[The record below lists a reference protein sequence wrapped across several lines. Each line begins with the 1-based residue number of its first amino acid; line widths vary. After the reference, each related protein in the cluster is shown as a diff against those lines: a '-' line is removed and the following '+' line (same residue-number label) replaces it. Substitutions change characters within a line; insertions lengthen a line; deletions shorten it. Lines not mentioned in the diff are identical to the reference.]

1 MVFQRYLNGLAGLLF
16 PPVCAACRVPLADGE
31 SIICAACWYHLPYT
45 QFHKD
50 PENNSARQLWGR
62 VPIKG
67 ITAFL
72 YFHDFSRVQ
81 QLVHQLKYRNRPD
94 IGILMGQKYGEILRQ
109 VQPYNQA
116 DCIVPVPLY
125 AAKLRRRGYNQS
137 ACFAHGLSRSMQKP
151 VIEDGLRQ
159 FRPAPSQTRKSRYQR
174 FENIRE
180 TIEVADS
187 SQLSGKHILLV
198 DDVLTTGATVEACA
212 GALLED
218 PSISVSVVT
227 LARAV

>member
-1 MVFQRYLNGLAGLLF
+1 MRISSMQRKTKLTALPHSSGKKVLLPTSAEAAARTSTRPVGSWQSRRLLPPRFDLLRRIATFTLINASTMVFQRYLNGLAGLLF

-50 PENNSARQLWGR
+50 PANNSARQLWGR

-94 IGILMGQKYGEILRQ
+94 IGILMGQKYGEI
-109 VQPYNQA
+109 
-116 DCIVPVPLY
+116 
-125 AAKLRRRGYNQS
+125 
-137 ACFAHGLSRSMQKP
+137 
-151 VIEDGLRQ
+151 
-159 FRPAPSQTRKSRYQR
+159 
-174 FENIRE
+174 
-180 TIEVADS
+180 
-187 SQLSGKHILLV
+187 
-198 DDVLTTGATVEACA
+198 
-212 GALLED
+212 
-218 PSISVSVVT
+218 
-227 LARAV
+227 